1 MVKQFAYIYFPG
13 RKCFDINFYKPTI
26 NLLIET
32 KYKNIS

>member
-1 MVKQFAYIYFPG
+1 MVKQFAYVYFPG
-13 RKCFDINFYKPTI
+13 RKRFDINFYKPTI